1 VTVSFLSFFASF
13 MGELWVSL
21 RRDRVLRRGDVRRV
35 IYRQMTFT
43 GQHAFRLVALAAILV
58 GLMTVAQ
65 STVQLQR
72 WGGNQALGP
81 LLVAAIFREFG
92 PLLTALIVISRS
104 VSAVAS
110 ELSAMKAN
118 GEIEMLKASGISPI
132 GYLVFP
138 RVIGGATALAL
149 LTMHFVWIALLVGYL
164 SAQIFVTLPWTRF
177 VNDLLHA
184 LGPTDVI
191 FFFVKTLGTGLCVFS
206 LACFYGLR
214 ITGRNYEI
222 PMATTQ
228 AVMASFLLA
237 FGLQIFLSISYYF
250 GLARSWALGSF
261 L

>member
-1 VTVSFLSFFASF
+1 MSFL
-13 MGELWVSL
+13 GELLVSL
-21 RRDRVLRRGDVRRV
+21 RRDRVLRRGDIRRV
-35 IYRQMTFT
+35 IYRQLRFT
-43 GQHAFRLVALAAILV
+43 GEHAFRLVALAAIFV

-65 STVQLQR
+65 SAAQLQR

-81 LLVAAIFREFG
+81 LLVAAIFRELG

-118 GEIEMLKASGISPI
+118 GEIEMLKASGISPLS
-132 GYLVFP
+132 YLVVP
-138 RVIGGATALAL
+138 RVLGGAGALVL
-149 LTMHFVWIALLVGYL
+149 LTMHFVWIALAVGFF
-164 SAQIFVTLPWTRF
+164 SAQMFVTLPWTRF
-177 VNDLLHA
+177 VNDILHS
-184 LGPTDVI
+184 LGPLDVI

-214 ITGRNYEI
+214 ISGRNYEI
-222 PMATTQ
+222 PVATTQ
-228 AVMASFLLA
+228 AVVASFLLA

-250 GLARSWALGSF
+250 GLTNHWALGAF